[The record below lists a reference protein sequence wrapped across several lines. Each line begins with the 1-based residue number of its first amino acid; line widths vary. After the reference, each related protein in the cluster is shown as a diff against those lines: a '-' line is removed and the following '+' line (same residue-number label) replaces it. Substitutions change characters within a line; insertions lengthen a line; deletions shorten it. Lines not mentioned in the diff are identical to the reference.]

1 MAESL
6 KIDVSGTPNPNS
18 MKFTLNRTL
27 VEKGTLSFS
36 RPEQAEASALGRQL
50 FAIPGV
56 RNVFMTGNFVSIGR
70 DPTRDWQEIIP
81 RVEQALRDHV
91 D

>member
-6 KIDVSGTPNPNS
+6 VIDVSGTPNPNS
-18 MKFTLNRTL
+18 MKFTLNRIL
-27 VEKGTLSFS
+27 VEKGVQSFS
-36 RPEQAEASALGRQL
+36 RPEQAEGSPLGNQL
-50 FAIPGV
+50 FEIPGV
-56 RNVFMTGNFVSIGR
+56 RSVFMTGNFVSIGR
-70 DPTRDWQEIIP
+70 DPARDWQEIIP

>member
-6 KIDVSGTPNPNS
+6 KIEVSGTPNPNS
-18 MKFTLNRTL
+18 VKFTLNRIL
-27 VEKGTLSFS
+27 VEKGVLSFS

-56 RNVFMTGNFVSIGR
+56 RSVFMTGNFVSIGR
-70 DPTRDWQEIIP
+70 DPSRDWQELIP
-81 RVEQALRDHV
+81 RVEQALHDHFV
-91 D
+91 